1 MSKQRK
7 RGRTVSHRSANAARG
22 DELRAGSTPAASAN
36 LNQQCGVSSAVEHRG
51 ANSEVARS
59 NRARRSHDNVPEL
72 ANGADCNPA
81 VVNNDNAGSSPAVVL
96 QNPTLAAA
104 GEMQRKISL
113 GENGCKKR
121 RKYSVE
127 KFLSHP
133 QFCSLGSITNID
145 KAKYDANFEAIFGK
159 KPPPPDFGPRE
170 GYNVRPYRGRH
181 EAILIGDE
189 EITDDERKALKAKML
204 KRLRAAKK

>member
-7 RGRTVSHRSANAARG
+7 RGRTVSHRSANAASG

-36 LNQQCGVSSAVEHRG
+36 GGLG
-51 ANSEVARS
+51 EVAK
-59 NRARRSHDNVPEL
+59 
-72 ANGADCNPA
+72 PA
-81 VVNNDNAGSSPAVVL
+81 VSKTADGESLSRCESEAL
-96 QNPTLAAA
+96 RQNETLAAA
-104 GEMQRKISL
+104 GEMQRKISV
-113 GENGCKKR
+113 GENGGKKR
-121 RKYSVE
+121 RRYNVE

-145 KAKYDANFEAIFGK
+145 KAKYDANFEAIFGA
-159 KPPPPDFGPRE
+159 KPPPADFGQRE
-170 GYNVRPYRGRH
+170 GYTVKPYTGRH

-204 KRLRAAKK
+204 KRLMRAAKR